1 MLRPRFN
8 QSGIRH
14 SLRSGA
20 APKAQNEIEESQRKR
35 YQEEGQCKDTSEE
48 RQRPKKTTTGQCE
61 RIDEKTH
68 KKGLH
73 NRETPSTI
81 LIFLGRHVSG
91 VVAPLGN
98 QGGHVG
104 REGRIETDE
113 LPCARMHEA

>member
-20 APKAQNEIEESQRKR
+20 AHKTQDGIEEGQRKQ
-35 YQEEGQCKDTSEE
+35 YPEEGQCKRLD
-48 RQRPKKTTTGQCE
+48 KKL
-61 RIDEKTH
+61 I
-68 KKGLH
+68 KGLH

-81 LIFLGRHVSG
+81 LILLGRHVSG

>member
-1 MLRPRFN
+1 MTTL
-8 QSGIRH
+8 SGIRH

-20 APKAQNEIEESQRKR
+20 APKTQDGIEESQRKQ
-35 YQEEGQCKDTSEE
+35 YPEEGQCK
-48 RQRPKKTTTGQCE
+48 G
-61 RIDEKTH
+61 IDEKTH